1 MSLDLAAYLR
11 RIDHPVPTA
20 PDLATLRSLHVAH
33 TAAIV
38 FENLD
43 IQRGLGIDLDL
54 DRVQAKL
61 VGARRGGYCFEQN
74 TLFSA
79 VLEHLGYAVTRLCGR
94 VRMGRA
100 TPEVPA
106 RTHMISRVDLA
117 EGPYL
122 ADVGFGAGQLIEPIA
137 LVADVEIVQHGWPY
151 VLVRHGAGYMLRA
164 RHPEGWIDLYEFT
177 LEPQHPIDFVVANHY
192 TSTHPASRFVTT
204 LTAQR
209 VTPAVRYT
217 LRDRSF
223 EELRPDSRVRREI
236 AGPEELLALLGERFG
251 LHFAPGT
258 WFRSPD
264 FAATAAVSAST

>member
-1 MSLDLAAYLR
+1 MSLDLAAYLE
-11 RIDHPVPTA
+11 RIGHPEPAA
-20 PDLATLRSLHVAH
+20 PDLATLRSLHAAH

-54 DRVQAKL
+54 DKVQAKL

-79 VLEHLGYAVTRLCGR
+79 VLERLGYAVTRLCGR
-94 VRMGRA
+94 VRMGRP

-117 EGPYL
+117 QGPYL
-122 ADVGFGAGQLIEPIA
+122 ADVGFGAGQLIEPIP
-137 LVADVEIVQHGWPY
+137 LVADVEVVQHGWGY
-151 VLVRHGAGYMLRA
+151 VLVRDGAGYMLRG

-192 TSTHPASRFVTT
+192 TSTHPSSRFVTT

-223 EELRPDSRVRREI
+223 EALRPDSRVRREI
-236 AGPEELLALLGERFG
+236 ADEAELMTVLAEVFG
-251 LHFAPGT
+251 LCFPAGT
-258 WFRSPD
+258 RFRSPR
-264 FAATAAVSAST
+264 F

>member
-1 MSLDLAAYLR
+1 MSLDLAAYLA
-11 RIDHPVPTA
+11 RIDHPEPAT
-20 PDLATLRSLHVAH
+20 PDLAALRSLHAAH

-43 IQRGLGIDLDL
+43 IQRGLGIDLEI

-61 VGARRGGYCFEQN
+61 VGAGRGGYCFEQN

-79 VLEHLGYAVTRLCGR
+79 VLERLGYTVTRLCGR

-100 TPEVPA
+100 TPDVPA
-106 RTHMISRVDLA
+106 RSHMIVRVDLP

-137 LVADVEIVQHGWPY
+137 LVPGVVVEQHGWGY
-151 VLVRHGAGYMLRA
+151 TLVREGEGLMLRGL
-164 RHPEGWIDLYEFT
+164 HPEGWIDLYQFT

-223 EELRPDSRVRREI
+223 EELRPASRVRREL
-236 AGPEELLALLGERFG
+236 ADEAELMAVLLEVFG
-251 LHFAPGT
+251 LRLPAGT
-258 WFRSPD
+258 RFRNPR
-264 FAATAAVSAST
+264 F